1 MINDFFLTEWFFDL
15 LRWLYSVL
23 GNNYFL
29 TIFIVTLALRI
40 IQILPD
46 INNRKNQRKQAKIQP
61 EIEKLKKKY
70 ADNPQKLSME
80 QNKLMRENGIGMLSS
95 CLPLLLTLPLFFCFL
110 AAFRFWGYEQ
120 TVRLTYETIVN
131 EEKAQETFDSYSF
144 LWITNIWQPDSGFA
158 PVVTPAKTVKTYGNS
173 STCACT
179 KANNIGNLK
188 LFHTGYTDAAGNKIE
203 GKVIW
208 KKLVE
213 AGLATGEF
221 GSNSMDLLPTDT
233 AVEKY
238 DNLMK
243 KYQHGNN
250 NGWFILPVLATGF
263 QLLSAWLSMR
273 QSKKLNPGAAQQQQS
288 MNFMLWLFPIMS
300 FFVCLS
306 STSAFSLYWVLS
318 SVLQII
324 TSQLTNLIMSKKENA
339 DEVSSAKPS
348 ANFGFYRAE
357 QHIMTASFPSARVK
371 TNLNTNNER
380 ICRTNRRGST
390 AAHRAYSTECADA
403 SR

>member
-120 TVRLTYETIVN
+120 TVRLTYETIVD

-188 LFHTGYTDAAGNKIE
+188 LFHTGYTDSAGNKIE

-208 KKLVE
+208 KDRK
-213 AGLATGEF
+213 
-221 GSNSMDLLPTDT
+221 
-233 AVEKY
+233 
-238 DNLMK
+238 
-243 KYQHGNN
+243 
-250 NGWFILPVLATGF
+250 
-263 QLLSAWLSMR
+263 
-273 QSKKLNPGAAQQQQS
+273 
-288 MNFMLWLFPIMS
+288 
-300 FFVCLS
+300 
-306 STSAFSLYWVLS
+306 
-318 SVLQII
+318 SV
-324 TSQLTNLIMSKKENA
+324 
-339 DEVSSAKPS
+339 V
-348 ANFGFYRAE
+348 
-357 QHIMTASFPSARVK
+357 
-371 TNLNTNNER
+371 
-380 ICRTNRRGST
+380 
-390 AAHRAYSTECADA
+390 
-403 SR
+403 

>member
-1 MINDFFLTEWFFDL
+1 M
-15 LRWLYSVL
+15 
-23 GNNYFL
+23 
-29 TIFIVTLALRI
+29 
-40 IQILPD
+40 
-46 INNRKNQRKQAKIQP
+46 
-61 EIEKLKKKY
+61 
-70 ADNPQKLSME
+70 
-80 QNKLMRENGIGMLSS
+80 
-95 CLPLLLTLPLFFCFL
+95 
-110 AAFRFWGYEQ
+110 
-120 TVRLTYETIVN
+120 
-131 EEKAQETFDSYSF
+131 
-144 LWITNIWQPDSGFA
+144 
-158 PVVTPAKTVKTYGNS
+158 
-173 STCACT
+173 CT
-179 KANNIGNLK
+179 KSNNIGNLK

-208 KKLVE
+208 ETLVE

-221 GSNSMDLLPTDT
+221 GSSSMDLLPTDT

-348 ANFGFYRAE
+348 KA
-357 QHIMTASFPSARVK
+357 K
-371 TNLNTNNER
+371 
-380 ICRTNRRGST
+380 
-390 AAHRAYSTECADA
+390 
-403 SR
+403 

>member
-131 EEKAQETFDSYSF
+131 EEKAQEKARENLQIQADFYELPLDYEH
-144 LWITNIWQPDSGFA
+144 LAAGQRL
-158 PVVTPAKTVKTYGNS
+158 
-173 STCACT
+173 CACRH
-179 KANNIGNLK
+179 A
-188 LFHTGYTDAAGNKIE
+188 
-203 GKVIW
+203 
-208 KKLVE
+208 
-213 AGLATGEF
+213 
-221 GSNSMDLLPTDT
+221 
-233 AVEKY
+233 
-238 DNLMK
+238 
-243 KYQHGNN
+243 
-250 NGWFILPVLATGF
+250 
-263 QLLSAWLSMR
+263 
-273 QSKKLNPGAAQQQQS
+273 
-288 MNFMLWLFPIMS
+288 
-300 FFVCLS
+300 C
-306 STSAFSLYWVLS
+306 
-318 SVLQII
+318 
-324 TSQLTNLIMSKKENA
+324 EN
-339 DEVSSAKPS
+339 
-348 ANFGFYRAE
+348 R
-357 QHIMTASFPSARVK
+357 
-371 TNLNTNNER
+371 
-380 ICRTNRRGST
+380 
-390 AAHRAYSTECADA
+390 
-403 SR
+403 

>member
-173 STCACT
+173 STCACIKNQT
-179 KANNIGNLK
+179 
-188 LFHTGYTDAAGNKIE
+188 T
-203 GKVIW
+203 
-208 KKLVE
+208 
-213 AGLATGEF
+213 
-221 GSNSMDLLPTDT
+221 
-233 AVEKY
+233 
-238 DNLMK
+238 
-243 KYQHGNN
+243 
-250 NGWFILPVLATGF
+250 
-263 QLLSAWLSMR
+263 
-273 QSKKLNPGAAQQQQS
+273 
-288 MNFMLWLFPIMS
+288 
-300 FFVCLS
+300 
-306 STSAFSLYWVLS
+306 
-318 SVLQII
+318 
-324 TSQLTNLIMSKKENA
+324 
-339 DEVSSAKPS
+339 
-348 ANFGFYRAE
+348 
-357 QHIMTASFPSARVK
+357 
-371 TNLNTNNER
+371 
-380 ICRTNRRGST
+380 
-390 AAHRAYSTECADA
+390 
-403 SR
+403 

>member
-29 TIFIVTLALRI
+29 TIFIVTLALCI

-179 KANNIGNLK
+179 KSNNIGNLK
-188 LFHTGYTDAAGNKIE
+188 LFHTGYTDSAGNKIE

-208 KKLVE
+208 ETLVK

-233 AVEKY
+233 AVETY

-348 ANFGFYRAE
+348 KA
-357 QHIMTASFPSARVK
+357 K
-371 TNLNTNNER
+371 
-380 ICRTNRRGST
+380 
-390 AAHRAYSTECADA
+390 
-403 SR
+403 

>member
-120 TVRLTYETIVN
+120 TVRLTYETIVD

-179 KANNIGNLK
+179 KSNNIGNLK

-208 KKLVE
+208 KNL
-213 AGLATGEF
+213 LRP
-221 GSNSMDLLPTDT
+221 DL
-233 AVEKY
+233 
-238 DNLMK
+238 
-243 KYQHGNN
+243 Q
-250 NGWFILPVLATGF
+250 PV
-263 QLLSAWLSMR
+263 
-273 QSKKLNPGAAQQQQS
+273 N
-288 MNFMLWLFPIMS
+288 
-300 FFVCLS
+300 
-306 STSAFSLYWVLS
+306 
-318 SVLQII
+318 
-324 TSQLTNLIMSKKENA
+324 
-339 DEVSSAKPS
+339 
-348 ANFGFYRAE
+348 
-357 QHIMTASFPSARVK
+357 SARAAWICCRRTRPLK
-371 TNLNTNNER
+371 NT
-380 ICRTNRRGST
+380 IT
-390 AAHRAYSTECADA
+390 
-403 SR
+403 

>member
-179 KANNIGNLK
+179 KSNNIGNLK

-213 AGLATGEF
+213 AG
-221 GSNSMDLLPTDT
+221 
-233 AVEKY
+233 
-238 DNLMK
+238 
-243 KYQHGNN
+243 
-250 NGWFILPVLATGF
+250 LATGF

-348 ANFGFYRAE
+348 KA
-357 QHIMTASFPSARVK
+357 K
-371 TNLNTNNER
+371 
-380 ICRTNRRGST
+380 
-390 AAHRAYSTECADA
+390 
-403 SR
+403 

>member
-158 PVVTPAKTVKTYGNS
+158 PVVTLAKTVKTYGNS

-221 GSNSMDLLPTDT
+221 GSSSMDLLPTDT

-348 ANFGFYRAE
+348 KA
-357 QHIMTASFPSARVK
+357 K
-371 TNLNTNNER
+371 
-380 ICRTNRRGST
+380 
-390 AAHRAYSTECADA
+390 
-403 SR
+403 

>member
-131 EEKAQETFDSYSF
+131 EEKAQETF
-144 LWITNIWQPDSGFA
+144 SGLRTSGSRTA
-158 PVVTPAKTVKTYGNS
+158 ALRLS
-173 STCACT
+173 SRLR
-179 KANNIGNLK
+179 KPLK
-188 LFHTGYTDAAGNKIE
+188 L
-203 GKVIW
+203 
-208 KKLVE
+208 
-213 AGLATGEF
+213 
-221 GSNSMDLLPTDT
+221 T
-233 AVEKY
+233 A
-238 DNLMK
+238 
-243 KYQHGNN
+243 
-250 NGWFILPVLATGF
+250 ILRPVC
-263 QLLSAWLSMR
+263 
-273 QSKKLNPGAAQQQQS
+273 AQKQ
-288 MNFMLWLFPIMS
+288 
-300 FFVCLS
+300 
-306 STSAFSLYWVLS
+306 T
-318 SVLQII
+318 
-324 TSQLTNLIMSKKENA
+324 T
-339 DEVSSAKPS
+339 
-348 ANFGFYRAE
+348 
-357 QHIMTASFPSARVK
+357 
-371 TNLNTNNER
+371 
-380 ICRTNRRGST
+380 
-390 AAHRAYSTECADA
+390 
-403 SR
+403 